1 MAKENESEVD
11 QMAELQNTINTNNN
25 MKKKQANTDAEAE
38 GYYLLFQFL

>member
-11 QMAELQNTINTNNN
+11 QMAELQNTIDK
-25 MKKKQANTDAEAE
+25 KKKQTNTDAEAE